1 MLRDSG
7 DAASMLLADKAV
19 AAFRKAAGSAKTA
32 VKEAFSDMP
41 HATAEHTIDI
51 HAGYSTLVPTKT

>member
-19 AAFRKAAGSAKTA
+19 AAFQKAAGSAKTA
-32 VKEAFSDMP
+32 VKDAVNDMP
-41 HATAEHTIDI
+41 HAPAEHTIDI
-51 HAGYSTLVPTKT
+51 NAGYSALVPTKT